1 MEAAGIVSENRYPVK
16 TGHRDYLSY
25 SALSLFQSCPLRY
38 YFRYIA
44 GLQERTV
51 SASLVFG
58 SAMHRAVQ
66 HHFEQLL
73 AGGPPPDLDTLLT
86 VYQDAWR
93 ARDLQAV
100 RFDNGTTLDSLGRL
114 ADRLLR
120 TFQRSDFAHPQ
131 GHILAIEEE
140 FRDRLIP
147 GGPDLLARV
156 DLVIDTEDAL
166 VVSDFKTAR
175 TQWSWGQVH
184 ESATQLL
191 LYSELVKP
199 LANGKPLRL
208 EFAVLTKTKVPAL
221 TIHPVEVDDHQ
232 VERMKRLFERVW
244 RAIQAGHFYPSPSHL
259 NCPTCPFRE
268 PCRAW
273 KG

>member
-1 MEAAGIVSENRYPVK
+1 LK
-16 TGHRDYLSY
+16 TGHRDHLSY
-25 SALSLFQSCPLRY
+25 SAINLFVSCPLRY
-38 YFRYIA
+38 YFKYSA

-58 SAMHRAVQ
+58 SAMHRVVQ
-66 HHFEQLL
+66 YHFEQLL
-73 AGGPPPDLDTLLT
+73 AGCPAPDLDTLLA

-93 ARDLQAV
+93 SRGLQTV
-100 RFDNGTTLDSLGRL
+100 RFENGSTIDSLGRL

-120 TFQRSDFAHPQ
+120 TFQRSNFAHPQ

-140 FRDRLIP
+140 FRDKIIP

-156 DLVIDTEDAL
+156 DLVVDTPDAL

-175 TQWSWGQVH
+175 SQWSWGQVN
-184 ESATQLL
+184 ESAAQLL
-191 LYSELVKP
+191 LYSEMVKP
-199 LANGKPLRL
+199 LADGKPLRL
-208 EFAVLTKTKVPAL
+208 EFAVLTKTKVPNL
-221 TIHPVEVDDHQ
+221 TIHPVEIDSHQ

-268 PCRAW
+268 PCRDW